1 MTASYFTRFLD
12 RSFDWFSTSG
22 LRVLLLAAV
31 TLVLLAL
38 LKRGVVRLRSIYE
51 STLPSPTQ
59 IKRAH
64 ILTHFVRDVARIS
77 IVAVGP

>member
-12 RSFDWFSTSG
+12 RSIDWFPTSG
-22 LRVLLLAAV
+22 LRVLLIAV
-31 TLVLLAL
+31 VMLVLLAL

-51 STLPSPTQ
+51 GTLPSPTQ

-64 ILTHFVRDVARIS
+64 TLTHIVRGVARIALLPS
-77 IVAVGP
+77 AS